1 MSHHFWPRE
10 AFPNFCTCRCLSS
23 STTSRLTTPCRTE
36 LRDHLLQ
43 EAPSGCL
50 SPITTAPRWP
60 SQWPLWA
67 PGPHAGLTAISPPAT
82 QNRKCPFLVS
92 LPPCDLCVH
101 CAPAP
106 TPSVAGPPL
115 RSRHLNP
122 SNAGFTTGG
131 PGGHQCCPIRVG
143 RKRHKSRTA
152 TPPCPG
158 PLPAGPPPPPK
169 NPGPAEARVQAG
181 TPVLQDTGSPP
192 RPPSRGSTQRSIP
205 GTPTTRE
212 QGRPAPPLGAE
223 KGSAPQRPFTMGK
236 TRIQQGARFS

>member
-169 NPGPAEARVQAG
+169 
-181 TPVLQDTGSPP
+181 P
-192 RPPSRGSTQRSIP
+192 RPGGGP
-205 GTPTTRE
+205 GTGGHP
-212 QGRPAPPLGAE
+212 GAPGHRLSSEA
-223 KGSAPQRPFTMGK
+223 AFQRIDAAIDTWNPYNE
-236 TRIQQGARFS
+236 GARTSCSSAWGREGLSSPTALYYGKN